1 MPPKSFYL
9 SNSLLLCLC
18 TFSTVQAQSN
28 PNRIQLDQNEKDR
41 IRLEEI
47 YRQEVRA
54 TIATSKE
61 ENKIIKFLNT
71 PLGLYLLSSVL
82 IGALSFSYSK
92 WSEARDVQKE
102 DGKLFKDIVK
112 EAKFR
117 IRQIDIVI
125 SKAKE
130 AGELL
135 LKELESSGEIDEKK
149 ISNYIVL
156 AGEVTAC
163 IRLGGII
170 SFPSIADTVKVGIN
184 EYTAKDLL
192 YKRGYKNEDYFNE
205 DLFDLIDQIASIKPI
220 KFKLKPQYQNDKSQ
234 ALKNI
239 LSDLE
244 SISGSG
250 KLEHIYKDWFDRSR
264 GLGKYEDRRRE
275 ATQKYVSG
283 YGDKIREI
291 YNWVDSVHKTWLRL
305 KKNPFM
311 SEFQS
316 I

>member
-9 SNSLLLCLC
+9 TSFLLLCLC
-18 TFSTVQAQSN
+18 TSSTVQAQSN
-28 PNRIQLDQNEKDR
+28 PNRVQLDQNEKDR

-47 YRQEVRA
+47 YRQEVKA
-54 TIATSKE
+54 AIAANKE
-61 ENKIIKFLNT
+61 ENKTIKFLNT
-71 PLGLYLLSSVL
+71 PLGLYLLSTIL

-92 WSEARDVQKE
+92 WSEARDVQKQDE
-102 DGKLFKDIVK
+102 KLFRDIVK

-125 SKAKE
+125 SKTRE
-130 AGELL
+130 AGEFL
-135 LKELESSGEIDEKK
+135 LKELESSCGIDEKK

-163 IRLGGII
+163 IRLGGIT
-170 SFPSIADTVKVGIN
+170 SFPSIVDTVKVGIN
-184 EYTAKDLL
+184 EYTAKDLP

-205 DLFDLIDQIASIKPI
+205 DLFDLIDQIASIKPR
-220 KFKLKPQYQNDKSQ
+220 KFKLKSQYQHEKSQ
-234 ALKNI
+234 SLKES
-239 LSDLE
+239 LADLE
-244 SISGSG
+244 SISDSS
-250 KLEHIYKDWFDRSR
+250 KLEHVYKDWFDRSR
-264 GLGKYEDRRRE
+264 GLGQYEDRCRE
-275 ATQKYVSG
+275 TTQKYVSD
-283 YGDKIREI
+283 YGDNIREI
-291 YNWVDSVHKTWLRL
+291 YNWVDSVYKTWLRL